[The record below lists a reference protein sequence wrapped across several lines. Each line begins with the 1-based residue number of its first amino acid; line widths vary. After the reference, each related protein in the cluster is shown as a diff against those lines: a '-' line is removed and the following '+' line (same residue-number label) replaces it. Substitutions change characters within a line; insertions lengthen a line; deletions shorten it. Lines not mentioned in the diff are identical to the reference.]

1 MLKFSKNFEGVFL
14 RKRNFT
20 KFLSITLL
28 LLFSFALLP
37 MGKISADEILE
48 PVTDPSVESIVD
60 KEEPVS
66 NPEVPTEEETV
77 PETET
82 EPLPVETPVE
92 TSVEEVVDESLM
104 APLAVPASVTL
115 DYYAL
120 NDLHGTIDG
129 SASTSNPGLAKIQQ
143 FLLDFKATNP
153 YTYLLSAGDQY
164 QGSTISNLSYGD
176 VTNKIL
182 KQMGMLTSAIGNH
195 EFDWGSKLIPQW
207 AKDGGF
213 PFIASNIEVESSA
226 KPAEWDTYVKPY
238 WIHEE
243 TVNGKTIKVG
253 FIGIATPETSYK
265 VAAANVV
272 GFKFTDPVAA
282 TNKWAAHLRDVENV
296 DAVIALT
303 HLGSDQKE
311 ANITGEIVD
320 YANKITG
327 VDGIFSGHTHK
338 LVKGTVNN
346 IPVVQGMYNGRALG
360 KLSLTFTETPD
371 GYELDVVTP
380 DVFNIKALRDP
391 LVDKVKK
398 SLENEDP
405 TDDLKLEDIDYKDD
419 PVVAEM
425 IKNAANEY
433 EAVLNKKIGVLTQ
446 DLSHDMTNVQV
457 TPMGQFV
464 AKTMAEL
471 GKTQIA
477 IVNGGGVRAGLDK
490 GDITMG
496 DMYTILPFDN
506 TLVTLEVSGAELKK
520 LIDHG
525 IMSPD
530 FRPGQFYGIE
540 VFYDKSDP
548 YKQKVNTI
556 RLLDGSLVQDDKMY
570 SVSTLDFLLTG
581 GDKYDFSKAKN
592 VVDTYLPLRDLIAEA
607 IQKMGTVDFTFKQ
620 NLFEGDS
627 LRVDYFSIND
637 FHGNVSNSGKN
648 PGLAKIATFLKQKI
662 AANPY
667 TYFLSSGDHFQ
678 GTAISNLTKGTVVN
692 KILDEMNILASAIG
706 NHEFDWGS
714 DLIPQWAKD
723 GKYVYLASNIEV
735 DAAAKPEGWD
745 DYVLPYIVQEQVVNG
760 KTVKIGFIGIAT
772 PETKYKTSAAHV
784 EGFTFTD
791 PVAATNKWSKH
802 LLEVEGVDAI
812 IALTHL
818 GSFQKNGVISGEIVD
833 YANKVQGVDA
843 IFTGHTHQ
851 VVSGKVNDVVIVQG
865 AYNGRNISQI
875 SLDFRLNNDA
885 VTLHSVT
892 GTVTNLTD
900 LIGSLSDDAAVKAIE
915 DAYKKELQPILGEV
929 IGTLKNDLPHD
940 TEVTQLSPMGQFIA
954 KSLAELGKTQ
964 IAIVNGGGIRR
975 GFDAGEITMG
985 LMYEL
990 LPFDN
995 TLVTM
1000 KVTGAEL
1007 KKLLEHGL
1015 HPANFK
1021 AGQFYGVEVWYDKDK
1036 PAGERISSIRLLDGT
1051 LVKDTGV
1058 YTVSTLDFLLTGGD
1072 NYDFSK
1078 ATEVVDT
1085 YIPVRDL
1092 IADMIRDEKVISHT
1106 FMEHLH
1112 VGADTTTVKPTLPA
1126 TGAASSGAFYGLGLI
1141 SLMAGGY
1148 ISRKDKKKAS

>member
-1 MLKFSKNFEGVFL
+1 MLKLSKNFGGVFL
-14 RKRNFT
+14 RKRSFT
-20 KFLSITLL
+20 KFLSVTLL
-28 LLFSFALLP
+28 LLLSFALLP

-66 NPEVPTEEETV
+66 NPEVPAEEETV

-92 TSVEEVVDESLM
+92 EVVDEPLM

-213 PFIASNIEVESSA
+213 PFIASNIEVEASA
-226 KPAEWDTYVKPY
+226 KPAEWDTYVKPFY
-238 WIHEE
+238 VHPVQ
-243 TVNGKTIKVG
+243 VNGKTIRVG
-253 FIGIATPETSYK
+253 FIGIATPETAYK

-282 TNKWAAHLRDVENV
+282 TNKWATHLRDVENV

-303 HLGSDQKE
+303 HLGSDQKDGT
-311 ANITGEIVD
+311 ITGEIVD
-320 YANKITG
+320 YANKIKG

-360 KLSLTFTETPD
+360 KLSLTFTEVAD

-391 LVDKVKK
+391 LVAKA
-398 SLENEDP
+398 NESK
-405 TDDLKLEDIDYKDD
+405 TDDIELDDIDFPDD
-419 PVVAEM
+419 PIVKAMVE
-425 IKNAANEY
+425 NAAKEY
-433 EAVLNKKIGVLTQ
+433 ESVLNKKIGALTQ

-471 GKTQIA
+471 GNTQIA

-490 GDITMG
+490 GDVTMG

-540 VFYDKSDP
+540 VFYDKNDP

-607 IQKMGTVDFTFKQ
+607 IEEMGTVDFTFEQ

-648 PGLAKIATFLKQKI
+648 PGLAKIATYLKQKI

-772 PETKYKTSAAHV
+772 PETKFKTSAAHV

-791 PVAATNKWSKH
+791 PVAATNKWSKY
-802 LLEVEGVDAI
+802 LLEEEGVDAV

-818 GSFQKNGVISGEIVD
+818 GSFQKEGVISGEIVE

-851 VVSGKVNDVVIVQG
+851 VVNGKVNDIVIVQG

-940 TEVTQLSPMGQFIA
+940 TEVAQLSPMGQFIA

-985 LMYEL
+985 LVYEL

-1036 PAGERISSIRLLDGT
+1036 PAGQRISSIRLLDGT

-1092 IADMIRDEKVISHT
+1092 IADMIREEEEISYT
-1106 FMEHLH
+1106 FLEHLH
-1112 VGADTTTVKPTLPA
+1112 VGADTTSEKPTLPA

-1141 SLMAGGY
+1141 SLMAGAY

>member
-1 MLKFSKNFEGVFL
+1 M
-14 RKRNFT
+14 RKRSFT
-20 KFLSITLL
+20 KFLSVSLL
-28 LLFSFALLP
+28 LLFSLALLP

-48 PVTDPSVESIVD
+48 PIPDPSIESVID
-60 KEEPVS
+60 EESSDPVL
-66 NPEVPTEEETV
+66 EVPTEEEPV
-77 PETET
+77 LEQKGDLAEESPLEGEAE
-82 EPLPVETPVE
+82 EP
-92 TSVEEVVDESLM
+92 LM
-104 APLAVPASVTL
+104 APMAAPSSVTL

-143 FLLDFKATNP
+143 FLLDFKAKNP

-207 AKDGGF
+207 AKEGGF
-213 PFIASNIEVESSA
+213 PFIASNIEVETTA

-238 WIHEE
+238 WVHEE
-243 TVNGKTIKVG
+243 TVNGKTIRVG
-253 FIGIATPETSYK
+253 FIGIATPETAYK

-282 TNKWAAHLRDVENV
+282 TNKWATHLRDVENV

-380 DVFNIKALRDP
+380 DVFNIKALRDA
-391 LVDKVKK
+391 LLDKVKK
-398 SLENEDP
+398 SKENDDP
-405 TDDLKLEDIDYKDD
+405 TDDLKFEDIDFKDD
-419 PVVAEM
+419 PTVAAM
-425 IKNAANEY
+425 IKEAAEEY
-433 EAVLNKKIGVLTQ
+433 EAVLNKKVGTLMN
-446 DLSHDMTNVQV
+446 DLPHNVPQAEV

-471 GKTQIA
+471 GKTQIG
-477 IVNGGGVRAGLDK
+477 IVNGGGIRGDGFVK

-496 DMYTILPFDN
+496 HMYTLLPFDN

-520 LIDHG
+520 LIEHG
-525 IMSPD
+525 ISPTG
-530 FRPGQFYGIE
+530 FRSGQFYGIE
-540 VFYDKSDP
+540 VFYDKNDP
-548 YKQKVNTI
+548 YKERINTI

-592 VVDTYLPLRDLIAEA
+592 VVDTYLPLRDFIAEA
-607 IQKMGTVDFTFKQ
+607 IQKMGTVDFTFEQ

-627 LRVDYFSIND
+627 VKADYFSIND
-637 FHGNVSNSGKN
+637 FHGNVSTSGKN

-772 PETKYKTSAAHV
+772 PETKFKTSAAHV

-818 GSFQKNGVISGEIVD
+818 GSFQKDGVISGEIVE

-851 VVSGKVNDVVIVQG
+851 VVNGKVNDVVIVQG

-900 LIGSLSDDAAVKAIE
+900 LISSLSDDPAVKAIE
-915 DAYKKELQPILGEV
+915 EDYKDELQPILGEV

-940 TEVTQLSPMGQFIA
+940 TDTMQLSPMGQFIA
-954 KSLAELGKTQ
+954 KSLAELGNTQ

-1015 HPANFK
+1015 HPDSFRP
-1021 AGQFYGVEVWYDKDK
+1021 GQFYGVEVWYDKDK

-1051 LVKDTGV
+1051 LVKDNGT

-1078 ATEVVDT
+1078 ATDVVDT

-1092 IADMIRDEKVISHT
+1092 IADMIREEKVISHT

-1112 VGADTTTVKPTLPA
+1112 VGADTTSGKPTLPA

>member
-1 MLKFSKNFEGVFL
+1 M
-14 RKRNFT
+14 RKRSFT
-20 KFLSITLL
+20 KFLSVTLL

-37 MGKISADEILE
+37 IGKISADEILE

-92 TSVEEVVDESLM
+92 EVVDEPLM

-213 PFIASNIEVESSA
+213 PFIASNIEVEASA

-238 WIHEE
+238 WVHEE
-243 TVNGKTIKVG
+243 TVNGKTIRVG
-253 FIGIATPETSYK
+253 FIGIATPETAYK

-282 TNKWAAHLRDVENV
+282 TNKWAEHLRDVENV

-303 HLGSDQKE
+303 HLGSDQKDGT
-311 ANITGEIVD
+311 ITGEIVD

-327 VDGIFSGHTHK
+327 VDGIFSGHTHR

-540 VFYDKSDP
+540 VFYDKNDP

-791 PVAATNKWSKH
+791 PVAATNKWSKY
-802 LLEVEGVDAI
+802 LLEEEGVDAV

-818 GSFQKNGVISGEIVD
+818 GSFQKEGVISGEIVE

-851 VVSGKVNDVVIVQG
+851 VVNGKVNDIVIVQG

-900 LIGSLSDDAAVKAIE
+900 LIGSLSDDPAVKAIE
-915 DAYKKELQPILGEV
+915 DAYKKELQPILDEV

-940 TEVTQLSPMGQFIA
+940 TDTMQLSPMGQFIA

-975 GFDAGEITMG
+975 GFDAGKITMG

-1015 HPANFK
+1015 HPDSFRP
-1021 AGQFYGVEVWYDKDK
+1021 GQFYGVEVWYDKDK

-1092 IADMIRDEKVISHT
+1092 IADMIREEEEISHT
-1106 FMEHLH
+1106 FLEHLH
-1112 VGADTTTVKPTLPA
+1112 VGADTTSEKPTLPA

-1141 SLMAGGY
+1141 SLMAG
-1148 ISRKDKKKAS
+1148 A